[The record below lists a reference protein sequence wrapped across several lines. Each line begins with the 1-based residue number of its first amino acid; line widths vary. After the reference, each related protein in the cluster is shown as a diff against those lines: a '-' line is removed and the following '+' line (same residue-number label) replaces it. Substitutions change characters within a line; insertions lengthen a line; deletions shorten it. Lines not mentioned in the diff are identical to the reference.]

1 MPLPILARQSILEN
15 AGNADNLTIY
25 IVCELLLDHIS
36 FKFSKLTSRGF
47 LFLKDEN

>member
-15 AGNADNLTIY
+15 AGNADNYIY
-25 IVCELLLDHIS
+25 IVCELLLDYIS
-36 FKFSKLTSRGF
+36 FKFSKLTSRGC